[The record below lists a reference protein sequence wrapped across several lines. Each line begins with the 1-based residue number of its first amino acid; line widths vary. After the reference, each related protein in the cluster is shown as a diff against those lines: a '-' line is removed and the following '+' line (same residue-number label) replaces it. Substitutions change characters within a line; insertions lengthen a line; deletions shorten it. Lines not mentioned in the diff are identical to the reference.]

1 MNLFSVKDRVIVI
14 TGATGV
20 LGRAMVS
27 HFAEEGAKV
36 VMLGRNVQR
45 GTQIAEKARAA
56 GGEAGVVAPGGGGG
70 GAGRG
75 PPPPTCSTGQGWRA
89 ATMP

>member
-1 MNLFSVKDRVIVI
+1 MNLFSVKDKVIVI

-36 VMLGRNVQR
+36 VILGRN
-45 GTQIAEKARAA
+45 TQVGNRLAEEALAK
-56 GGEAGVVAPGGGGG
+56 GGEAVFLTTDVLD
-70 GAGRG
+70 
-75 PPPPTCSTGQGWRA
+75 RA
-89 ATMP
+89 RLEDN